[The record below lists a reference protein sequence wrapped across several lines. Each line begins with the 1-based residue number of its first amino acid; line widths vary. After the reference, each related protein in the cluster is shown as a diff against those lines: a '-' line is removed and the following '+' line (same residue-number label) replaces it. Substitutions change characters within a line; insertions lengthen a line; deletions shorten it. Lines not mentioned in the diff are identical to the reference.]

1 MCYLFVLL
9 VALVCAV
16 TLSACCCKNKRIPK
30 KTMTSSKQ
38 YNDGVEVPDSD
49 EDIFLQ
55 SKKTKF
61 RIPVNKERPKFDDPD
76 YKTWKGL
83 DNIFTTTK
91 VTEGKVKEVEKK
103 AMSQKIEKQKFP
115 ENSKKEENTSSVYCS
130 DTLVTAAE
138 ENLQINVPENDNK
151 NEFPLIS
158 KQPSGVEIT
167 LPEDEELL
175 ILPEHNDDDDDYEDD
190 DKERK

>member
-1 MCYLFVLL
+1 
-9 VALVCAV
+9 
-16 TLSACCCKNKRIPK
+16 
-30 KTMTSSKQ
+30 
-38 YNDGVEVPDSD
+38 
-49 EDIFLQ
+49 
-55 SKKTKF
+55 
-61 RIPVNKERPKFDDPD
+61 
-76 YKTWKGL
+76 
-83 DNIFTTTK
+83 
-91 VTEGKVKEVEKK
+91 
-103 AMSQKIEKQKFP
+103 MSQKIEKQKFP

-167 LPEDEELL
+167 LPEEEELL